1 MTKNLTRT
9 LSYSALGLA
18 GATLLYQAFRPR
30 YDFADKVVL
39 ITGGSRGLGLVLA
52 RELADR
58 GARIA
63 ICARDRDELD
73 RAKED
78 LESRSAEVFD
88 AVCDIR
94 DQSEVDQLIA
104 DVCSR
109 FGRIDVLVNNAGVI
123 QVGPLE
129 TQTQTDFEEAMRV
142 HFWGPFYAMRAAIP
156 GMR

>member
-58 GARIA
+58 GAKIA
-63 ICARDRDELD
+63 ICARDRDELQ

-78 LESRSAEVFD
+78 LESRGAEVFD
-88 AVCDIR
+88 VVCDMR
-94 DQSEVDQLIA
+94 EQGDVERMIA
-104 DVCSR
+104 DVRSM

-123 QVGPLE
+123 QVGPLDAQSQE
-129 TQTQTDFEEAMRV
+129 DF
-142 HFWGPFYAMRAAIP
+142 
-156 GMR
+156 